1 MNLKLLR
8 IINIL
13 NECIDTHLEQNDI
26 EAAECMLNDYGIDVN
41 YVHDKLEYIVKYFHA
56 YQNRELDVFLQVL
69 LLYFIEG

>member
-26 EAAECMLNDYGIDVN
+26 EAAECMLNDYGVDVN
-41 YVHDKLEYIVKYFHA
+41 YVHHQLSYIVNYFHA
-56 YQNRELDVFLQVL
+56 YNDRELDVFLQGL